1 MRGGKNTLTNED
13 FEGEMEVSTKIGYNV
28 NPASEMASDLFA
40 DGMTVEEAKDQ
51 VVKFVNEDLDN
62 VDGLSKED
70 LFDRPMSQD
79 MRNSDTKA
87 AKKAVVFNTLNN
99 MKVMLKEAV
108 EADRPDAQHV
118 EKAVRKALAKQL
130 RGRNNE
136 GMNIQQW
143 IEESIDYIHENEIP
157 LVELRQ
163 NSKREMVSSRIDMQT
178 AAFKAIA
185 IEEDVMKTISD
196 VEIQRIRIKEER
208 MLIESVVKVDISAE
222 VEEEGKQAIVDD
234 MFNQRMS
241 EIDKVNSERP
251 AMDFKDKAVSL
262 QVRLDFQEQLT
273 AIIEEAGGL
282 IESLTKKRLSVE
294 QYTKVG
300 KVRDKLTSDF
310 KALKEEIEE
319 SNVEENLGFDDVHF
333 EKTAQVLQELGK
345 AYLKNEPVKGPIDG
359 KNPDDVFPGDPIVV
373 VPIGGEP
380 VGDPV
385 GVVPPFLTVEPL
397 HNGDMETPQLI
408 DILSEYEEQA
418 MQLKDY
424 ISNPKSVG
432 PMRSIG
438 EKSLTE
444 LEDLISDLKGLI
456 KSRAEE
462 EKAAEEADQAQH
474 EADIKNAEVELKE
487 AQTTLKQLVHELE
500 ESVTELEKAQENLET
515 MTSQH
520 GNDPTP
526 ENETLLKEAKKAFAQ
541 AEKQVAEFEHRVDEA
556 EGSVD
561 KAKLNLNQIMEGEPV
576 LSEEELAKQQEAERL
591 AAEQAAK
598 EEAARLA
605 AEQKAKDDF
614 LSSHRPLTFTVK
626 GAFLNQKLKFFF
638 DLNNVHT
645 EYFAI
650 DCGDGS
656 GPVFIDGSNFNN
668 WSAGEPYRGYGK
680 QLDGEGYFTIKVYG
694 AVGTGVQGNNLEINL
709 DNQPFEFY
717 SIEDWGDYPWIA
729 LPSFV
734 NFNGVLGER
743 AMDFDFK
750 STLTNISRSFRGW
763 DCVNNAQTAFNG
775 YRGTDGVRSYQQ
787 DNGEFV
793 TEGEG
798 QPINGN
804 RSSKYEDWKERFGNL
819 FASMTL
825 DNVTEMMHAFNGVQF
840 PDGDATVDMQNV
852 VEIPR
857 KMHGTFQNV
866 NYIPDGVGCW
876 AKIAEDINNWELPPC
891 VG

>member
-13 FEGEMEVSTKIGYNV
+13 FEGEMEVSTEIGYNV

-62 VDGLSKED
+62 IDGLSKED
-70 LFDRPMSQD
+70 LFNRSMSQD

-99 MKVMLKEAV
+99 MKLMLKEAV

-130 RGRNNE
+130 RSRNKE

-178 AAFKAIA
+178 AAFKSIQ

-234 MFNQRMS
+234 MFNQRME

-273 AIIEEAGGL
+273 AIIEEAGRL
-282 IESLTKKRLSVE
+282 MESLTKKQLNVE
-294 QYTKVG
+294 QYAKVG
-300 KVRDKLTSDF
+300 KVRDKLVSDF
-310 KALKEEIEE
+310 KDLKEEIEE
-319 SNVEENLGFDDVHF
+319 SNVKENLGFDDVHF
-333 EKTAQVLQELGK
+333 EKTTQVLQDLEK
-345 AYLKNEPVKGPIDG
+345 AFLKHKPEKEPVEKPLDPIVVG
-359 KNPDDVFPGDPIVV
+359 PGDPIVV
-373 VPIGGEP
+373 GPIGGEP
-380 VGDPV
+380 DQIEG
-385 GVVPPFLTVEPL
+385 PPFLTVEPL
-397 HNGDMETPQLI
+397 HNGDMETPQLA
-408 DILSEYEEQA
+408 DILSKYEEQV

-424 ISNPKSVG
+424 ISNPKSEG
-432 PMRSIG
+432 PMRIIG
-438 EKSLTE
+438 KKSLTE
-444 LEDLISDLKGLI
+444 VEDLISDLKGLI
-456 KSRAEE
+456 ESRVEE
-462 EKAAEEADQAQH
+462 EKAAEEADKAQH
-474 EADIKNAEVELKE
+474 EADIKRAEVELKE
-487 AQTTLKQLVHELE
+487 AETTVKQLEHEVEEGVEELE
-500 ESVTELEKAQENLET
+500 EAEEHLEHME
-515 MTSQH
+515 SQH

-526 ENETLLKEAKKAFAQ
+526 ENEVLVKEAKKAVAS
-541 AEKQVAEFEHRVDEA
+541 AEKVVDELTGRLDEA
-556 EGSVD
+556 MENLEE
-561 KAKLNLNQIMEGEPV
+561 AKSNLTQIKEGEPV
-576 LSEEELAKQQEAERL
+576 LSEEEIAKQKEAERL

-614 LSSHRPLTFTVK
+614 LSSHRPLTFTVN
-626 GAFLNQKLKFFF
+626 GSLLNQKLKFFF

-645 EYFAI
+645 DYFAI

-709 DNQPFEFY
+709 DNQPFEFVE
-717 SIEDWGDYPWIA
+717 IADWGDYPWIS

-743 AMDFDFK
+743 AMEFDFK
-750 STLTNISRSFRGW
+750 PSLTNISRSFRGW
-763 DCVNNAQTAFNG
+763 DCVNDTTSF
-775 YRGTDGVRSYQQ
+775 
-787 DNGEFV
+787 
-793 TEGEG
+793 
-798 QPINGN
+798 N
-804 RSSKYEDWKERFGNL
+804 RSSKYDDWKERFGNL
-819 FASMTL
+819 FGSMTL

-852 VEIPR
+852 VQIPR

-876 AKIAEDINNWELPPC
+876 AEIAEDINNWVLPSC
-891 VG
+891 K

>member
-13 FEGEMEVSTKIGYNV
+13 FEGEMEVSTQIGYNV

-79 MRNSDTKA
+79 MRNSDRKA

-163 NSKREMVSSRIDMQT
+163 SSKREMVSSRIDMQT
-178 AAFKAIA
+178 AAFKAIEIA
-185 IEEDVMKTISD
+185 NDVMKTISD

-208 MLIESVVKVDISAE
+208 SLIESVVKVDVSAE
-222 VEEEGKQAIVDD
+222 VEEEAKQAIVDD

-273 AIIEEAGGL
+273 AIIEEAAGL
-282 IESLTKKRLSVE
+282 IESLRNKILSLE
-294 QYTKVG
+294 QYTKVDEI
-300 KVRDKLTSDF
+300 RNKLNSDF
-310 KALKEEIEE
+310 KSLKGEIEE

-333 EKTAQVLQELGK
+333 EKTAQVLQDLDK
-345 AYLKNEPVKGPIDG
+345 
-359 KNPDDVFPGDPIVV
+359 VV
-373 VPIGGEP
+373 VAPIGGEP
-380 VGDPV
+380 KQ
-385 GVVPPFLTVEPL
+385 PPFLTVEPL
-397 HNGDMETPQLI
+397 HNGDMETPQLD
-408 DILSEYEEQA
+408 DILSEYMEQVT
-418 MQLKDY
+418 QIKDY
-424 ISNPKSVG
+424 ISNPKSEG
-432 PMRSIG
+432 PMRIVA

-444 LEDLISDLKGLI
+444 VKDLVEDLQGLI
-456 KSRAEE
+456 AARGDE
-462 EKAAEEADQAQH
+462 EKAAEEADKAQH
-474 EADIKNAEVELKE
+474 EADIKNAKVEFKE
-487 AQTTLKQLVHELE
+487 AETTLKQVQHELE
-500 ESVTELEKAQENLET
+500 ESIAELEKAEENLAD

-526 ENETLLKEAKKAFAQ
+526 ENETLLKEAKKAVAN
-541 AEKQVAEFEHRVDEA
+541 AEKIADEL
-556 EGSVD
+556 SDRVD
-561 KAKLNLNQIMEGEPV
+561 KAQESVEKAKSNLKQVMEGEPV

-598 EEAARLA
+598 EEADRLA

-694 AVGTGVQGNNLEINL
+694 AVGSGVQGNNLEINL

-743 AMDFDFK
+743 AMEFDFK
-750 STLTNISRSFRGW
+750 SSLTNISRSFRGW
-763 DCVNNAQTAFNG
+763 DCVNDAQTAFNG
-775 YRGTDGVRSYQQ
+775 YKGTDGVRSYQQ

-825 DNVTEMMHAFNGVQF
+825 DRVTEMMHAFNGVQF
-840 PDGDATVDMQNV
+840 PDGDATTDMQNV
-852 VEIPR
+852 VEMPR